1 MRRRNEAWLTWTG
14 HIDANQR
21 CFVCGRSKAELVW
34 LDDGGLFVWAMW
46 AHRDC
51 AEDYFRRRE
60 VKIHVK
66 G

>member
-1 MRRRNEAWLTWTG
+1 MERRKEARLTWTG
-14 HIDANQR
+14 HIDNAQR
-21 CFVCGRSKAELVW
+21 CFVCKQRGAELFW

-51 AEDYFRRRE
+51 AQAYFKQRG
-60 VKIHVK
+60 VKIHGK